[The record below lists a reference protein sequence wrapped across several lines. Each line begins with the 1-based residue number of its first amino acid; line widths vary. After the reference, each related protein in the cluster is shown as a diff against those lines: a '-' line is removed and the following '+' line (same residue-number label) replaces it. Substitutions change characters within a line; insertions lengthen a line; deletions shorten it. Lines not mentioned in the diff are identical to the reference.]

1 MTIIIPRH
9 YCKCYIGT
17 VIMTVS
23 LIDFVRATE
32 CYVTGVSDLN
42 SETLNSTFFEIK
54 FILFGNIMISNSFLN
69 LNH

>member
-1 MTIIIPRH
+1 
-9 YCKCYIGT
+9 
-17 VIMTVS
+17 MTVS

-32 CYVTGVSDLN
+32 CYVTGVSDLK

-54 FILFGNIMISNSFLN
+54 FVLFGNVMISNSFLN